1 MTQISSDYLNQQSSL
16 NEKKISSRDIS
27 LIDSNKSIS
36 IYKIKNQKISSIFN
50 RYAYSSIFENRE
62 KNLKNKKLNLKLRNS
77 SFSVKK

>member
-50 RYAYSSIFENRE
+50 RYA
-62 KNLKNKKLNLKLRNS
+62 
-77 SFSVKK
+77 